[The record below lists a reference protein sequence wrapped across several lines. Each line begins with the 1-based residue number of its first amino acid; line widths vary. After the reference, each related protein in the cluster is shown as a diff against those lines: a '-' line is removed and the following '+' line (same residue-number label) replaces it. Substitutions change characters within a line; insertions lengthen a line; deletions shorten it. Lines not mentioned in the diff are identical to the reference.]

1 MAIPFDVLPAYLLTG
16 AVAGFF
22 AGLLGVGGGVVVVPV
37 LAMLFTGQGFPA
49 NEVLHLALGTS
60 MATILFTSLS
70 SLRAHHAHRA
80 VLWPVMRDLTP
91 GVLVGTLLGAMLAAR
106 ISSRALAIF
115 FVGFM
120 LFVAVQMI
128 VNLRP
133 RPSRNLPGRGGLGVV
148 GAVIGVVASLAA
160 IGGGALTV
168 PYLIWCNVRPHQ
180 AIGTS
185 AAVGLPIAVGGTIG
199 YLWNGWGHPGLPAG
213 SLGFVYLPALA
224 IILVASVL
232 CAPLGARLAHRLPVA
247 VLKRIF
253 AGLLVVLSGKMLWSL
268 YGS

>member
-1 MAIPFDVLPAYLLTG
+1 MIPLDVIPAYLLTG

-22 AGLLGVGGGVVVVPV
+22 AGLLGVGGGVVVVPLLTV
-37 LAMLFTGQGFPA
+37 IFAGQGFPA
-49 NEVLHLALGTS
+49 NEVMHLALGTS
-60 MATILFTSLS
+60 MATILFTSIS

-91 GVLVGTLLGAMLAAR
+91 GVLVGTMLGAMLAAR
-106 ISSRALAIF
+106 ISSRALSIF

-120 LFVAVQMI
+120 IFVAVQMMA
-128 VNLRP
+128 NLRP
-133 RPSRNLPGRGGLGVV
+133 KPSRNLPGRGGLGLA
-148 GAVIGVVASLAA
+148 GSVIGTVASLAA
-160 IGGGALTV
+160 MGGGALTV

-185 AAVGLPIAVGGTIG
+185 AAVGLPIAIGGSIG
-199 YLWNGWGHPGLPAG
+199 YVWNGWGHPGLPAS
-213 SLGFVYLPALA
+213 SLGFIYLPALA
-224 IILVASVL
+224 VILLASVL
-232 CAPLGARLAHRLPVA
+232 AAPLGARLAHRLPVV

-253 AGLLVVLSGKMLWSL
+253 AGLLLVLSSKMLWSL